1 MEDVK
6 QTAAAHHDEFPAPL
20 LERLRAEPWR
30 FGFFALLRRFGA
42 RQDVVPIGTARR
54 PSIEPFR
61 MGQRPMLTFAPSE
74 IAGVSE
80 ARGRLKVRL
89 SGLGMLGPNG
99 PLPIHITEMAR
110 DREEFRRDTTT
121 VDFLDLF
128 HHRFFS
134 MFYRAW
140 ASAQASVGLD
150 RRDNERFSFYV
161 ANMVG
166 LDVSE
171 INSNSTLPPHAR
183 LAASAHTVRESR
195 NPDALSQTL
204 ARYFGVPVAIEE
216 NIFHWIALTP
226 ADCGRMGKPG
236 QNAVMGKAAI
246 MGSVAP
252 DRQGRFRIVM
262 GPLDLESYLRF
273 TPMGEDLPTLVE
285 WVRFFVGHEF
295 EWELKLLVRHDC
307 APPAVMGGEQRM
319 GWSAW
324 LGHSPAGQPV
334 TGMCFE
340 PEHYTQYWQDN
351 GTGKRGRQGK
361 HDTEANFTRAGNER
375 VTSAPAT

>member
-1 MEDVK
+1 MVNVK
-6 QTAAAHHDEFPAPL
+6 RPAAAHDNEFAPQL

-30 FGFFALLRRFGA
+30 HGFFALLRRFGA
-42 RQDVVPIGTARR
+42 RQGVAPIGMAMR

-61 MGQRPMLTFAPSE
+61 LGQRPVLTFAPSE

-80 ARGRLKVRL
+80 MHGRLKVRL

-99 PLPIHITEMAR
+99 PLPIHMTEMAR

-121 VDFLDLF
+121 VDFFDSF
-128 HHRFFS
+128 HHRFFTV
-134 MFYRAW
+134 FYRAW
-140 ASAQASVGLD
+140 ASSQAAAGLD

-161 ANMVG
+161 ASMTG

-171 INSNSTLPPHAR
+171 ISNDILSPHAR
-183 LAASAHTVRESR
+183 IAASAHTVREAR
-195 NPDALSQTL
+195 NPDALCQTL
-204 ARYFGVPVAIEE
+204 SHYFSVPVAIEE
-216 NIFHWIALTP
+216 NIFHWITLAS
-226 ADCGRMGKPG
+226 ADCGRFGIPG
-236 QNAVMGKAAI
+236 QNAVMGQGAI

-252 DRQGRFRIVM
+252 DRQGRFRIVV
-262 GPLDLESYLRF
+262 GPLDLESYLSF
-273 TPMGEDLPTLVE
+273 TPLGKNLPALVE
-285 WVRFFVGHEF
+285 WVRCFVSHEY

-307 APPAVMGGEQRM
+307 APPARMGGEHRL

-340 PEHYTQYWQDN
+340 PEYYTQYWQSN
-351 GTGKRGRQGK
+351 RMAKR
-361 HDTEANFTRAGNER
+361 EARKT
-375 VTSAPAT
+375 